1 LSGFKK
7 KLKQLSKNRKELIE
21 RNISIPIKRQAE
33 LLDIQRSTIYYQKKE
48 SKEDKHLM
56 DLIDKIYTKTPFYG
70 QRRIKKELKIKYQLI
85 VSRKKIRRLMREMS
99 LEAVYPKKRT
109 TQKNKEH
116 KTYPNIVKR
125 MIINQPN
132 QVWATDITYIRLKDR
147 YCYLVVIMDWYSRYV
162 IDWKLSTSLDS
173 SFCKEAL
180 QQALAKNTPNI
191 FHSDQGCQFTAE
203 GFISILKQKEIK
215 ISMSSKGRYYDNI
228 FVERLW
234 RTVKYENVYLNNYE
248 TIEQAKEGLEEY
260 FHFYNNERFHSS
272 LEDKTPRETY
282 FVNKK
287 SLKLKLR
294 TNHLKY
300 LENVS

>member
-1 LSGFKK
+1 MSGFKK

-21 RNISIPIKRQAE
+21 RNIFIPLKRQAE
-33 LLDIQRSTIYYQKKE
+33 LLDIQRSTIYYQRRENKE
-48 SKEDKHLM
+48 NKRIM

-70 QRRIKKELKIKYQLI
+70 QRRIKRELKNTYQLI
-85 VSRKKIRRLMREMS
+85 ISRKKIRRLMREMS

-109 TQKNKEH
+109 TKRNKEH
-116 KTYPNIVKR
+116 KIYPNIVKR
-125 MIINQPN
+125 MTINRPN

-147 YCYLVVIMDWYSRYV
+147 YCYLVVIMDWYSRYA
-162 IDWKLSTSLDS
+162 IAWELSETLDS
-173 SFCKEAL
+173 SFC
-180 QQALAKNTPNI
+180 QQALKQALIKNTPSI
-191 FHSDQGCQFTAE
+191 FHSDQGCQFTQE
-203 GFISILKQKEIK
+203 DFIKILKQKEIK

-248 TIEQAKEGLEEY
+248 TMRQAREGLEEY
-260 FHFYNNERFHSS
+260 FCFYNNERFHSS
-272 LEDKTPRETY
+272 LEDRTPRETY

-294 TNHLKY
+294 TNHLKH